1 MIAAAEVVQHLM
13 PTGTIL
19 AYGGADAPDG
29 FRLCDGQA
37 ISRTTYAA
45 LFAVIGTAFGAGDG
59 STSFRL
65 PDLRGRVLA
74 GKDNLGGTPA
84 NRLTS
89 AGGFSSNNIG
99 ETAGGETHTL
109 TVAQMPTHDHAIR
122 FKNTGTAGAG
132 SGLMRS
138 NAGSDDGGSQ
148 AFADDQG
155 GGGAHPNVQPTMIVN
170 YIIKT

>member
-1 MIAAAEVVQHLM
+1 MLTSDAVALSM

-19 AYGGADAPDG
+19 AFGGADAPSG
-29 FRLCDGQA
+29 FRLCDGQT

-45 LFAVIGTAFGAGDG
+45 LFAVVGTAFGAGDG
-59 STSFRL
+59 STTFRL

-89 AGGFSSNNIG
+89 ASGFASNNIG

-109 TVAQMPTHDHAIR
+109 TAAQMPVHDHAIR
-122 FKNTGTAGAG
+122 FKNAGTAGSG

-138 NAGSDDGGSQ
+138 NAGADDGGSQ
-148 AFADDQG
+148 AFADDAG
-155 GGGAHPNVQPTMIVN
+155 GGAAHPNVQPTMIVN
-170 YIIKT
+170 WIIKT